1 MPTRLIE
8 IVMASTG
15 GMTLGGLLL
24 RLALVALSAFATIH
38 LFSLWGTRYGD
49 NNTSAKSFFLSLVL
63 HCCFGLGW
71 VTVAET
77 YPRRSIGTE
86 PSVVQTPITFID
98 TEDVAPRE
106 GTSKLPV
113 FNVGQPTADGSW
125 ARDPRGMS
133 RVDRDD
139 EVSDGDATQID
150 LTSTPDSSVAP
161 DVPTFAAQMDEQPPG
176 LEQSTAS
183 FAPSIASSPMA
194 LDEPSPEARPEAAVP
209 TRSARTSISRSTANE
224 SNPRPDLQR
233 GTSSRTTPFL
243 EDSASMTLPSE
254 ISLDSLPIP
263 ESSPNIESL
272 RRKGSP
278 SPTSVVDTQP
288 GSGPDGTGNTPGS
301 ASPKKSARI
310 ARTSSRPG
318 DGRDD
323 VPPSRPSAGSVAST
337 AGRIPDDRVL
347 MNRGPSETFD
357 EVTQPAFIK
366 PTAPSMSRAPA
377 RALETYQARTSG
389 QRMATVLKHG
399 GSEDSEKAV
408 ENSLKWMASIQEP
421 DGHWSSARHGGG
433 ADKVD
438 PQGQDRAGGGKFA
451 DSGISGLVVLS
462 FLGAGHT
469 HERGPYTA
477 EVRKALNWLIAH
489 QSANGYLGDKATRFD
504 QNYCHAIAT
513 FALAEAYA
521 MQKNP
526 ADFPEL
532 KNAVKKAVQMISVLQ
547 NEDGGWRYGKGGES
561 SESDMSMFGWQLMAL
576 KSAVNAGI
584 PVPEE
589 TRRGMTK
596 FLEARRRGKQ
606 GGLAGYRIADRPTPA
621 MTAEALFC
629 RQMFTIGGTNSA
641 ASKEAVAYLRDNLPK
656 VTKYDEYYWYY
667 GTLAMH
673 HLQDDSW
680 KEWNGALRDMLI
692 SLQHQEGPL
701 AGSWDPNGKWA
712 GIGGRLYSTALSTM
726 CLEVYYRYTSIAKVD
741 ESK

>member
-1 MPTRLIE
+1 MPTRLLE

-15 GMTLGGLLL
+15 GMTLGGLFL
-24 RLALVALSAFATIH
+24 RLALVALSIFATIH

-71 VTVAET
+71 ATVAET
-77 YPRRSIGTE
+77 YPRRAIGTDPAE
-86 PSVVQTPITFID
+86 AQTPITFID

-113 FNVGQPTADGSW
+113 FNAGQPTNDGSW
-125 ARDPRGMS
+125 TRDPRGKS

-139 EVSDGDATQID
+139 ETSDAEATRVD
-150 LTSTPDSSVAP
+150 LTSNPENSVAP
-161 DVPTFAAQMDEQPPG
+161 DVPAFAAEMDEQAPG
-176 LEQSTAS
+176 LVQSTAS
-183 FAPSIASSPMA
+183 IAQPAASSLGA
-194 LDEPSPEARPEAAVP
+194 LDDPLPEARPETVATTKSV
-209 TRSARTSISRSTANE
+209 RTSISRSVNNE
-224 SNPRPDLQR
+224 SNVGPDSQRRPL
-233 GTSSRTTPFL
+233 SRNTTFL
-243 EDSASMTLPSE
+243 EDSASMALPSE
-254 ISLDSLPIP
+254 TSMDSLPIP
-263 ESSPNIESL
+263 ESSPLTEST
-272 RRKGSP
+272 RRVVSP
-278 SPTSVVDTQP
+278 SPTSVVDSQADAP
-288 GSGPDGTGNTPGS
+288 GGTGNAS
-301 ASPKKSARI
+301 VVASPKKSVRI
-310 ARTSSRPG
+310 AKTSNRSG
-318 DGRDD
+318 EGRDD
-323 VPPSRPSAGSVAST
+323 AVPSRPAMASASST
-337 AGRIPDDRVL
+337 AGRSQDDRTL
-347 MNRGPSETFD
+347 INRGPSETFED
-357 EVTQPAFIK
+357 VPQPAFIK
-366 PTAPSMSRAPA
+366 PTTPPISSRAPA

-399 GSEDSEKAV
+399 GSEESEKAV
-408 ENSLKWMASIQEP
+408 ENSLKWMASIQEAE
-421 DGHWSSARHGGG
+421 GHWSSSRHGGG
-433 ADKVD
+433 ADKID

-451 DSGISGLVVLS
+451 DTGVTGLVVLS
-462 FLGAGHT
+462 FLGAGYT
-469 HERGPYTA
+469 HERGPYTS
-477 EVRKALNWLIAH
+477 EVRKALNWLIAR
-489 QSANGYLGDKATRFD
+489 QSANGSLYGNATRFD

-532 KNAVKKAVQMISVLQ
+532 KNAVRKAVQMISTLQ
-547 NEDGGWRYGKGGES
+547 NADGGWRYGKGGES

-589 TRRGMTK
+589 TRLGMTR
-596 FLEARRRGKQ
+596 FLESRRRGKQ
-606 GGLAGYRIADRPTPA
+606 GGLAGYRIADKPTPA

-629 RQMFTIGGTNSA
+629 RQMFAIGTNTA
-641 ASKEAVAYLRDNLPK
+641 ASKEAAAYLRDNLPK

-673 HLQDDSW
+673 HLQDESW

-692 SLQHQEGPL
+692 SQQHQEGPL

-726 CLEVYYRYTSIAKVD
+726 CLEVYYRYSSIAKVD
-741 ESK
+741 ETK

>member
-15 GMTLGGLLL
+15 GMTIGGLFL
-24 RLALVALSAFATIH
+24 RLALVALSVFATIH

-77 YPRRSIGTE
+77 YPRRAIGTD
-86 PSVVQTPITFID
+86 PSEAHTPITFVD
-98 TEDVAPRE
+98 TEDVAPRQ

-113 FNVGQPTADGSW
+113 FSVGQPTNDGSW
-125 ARDPRGMS
+125 TRDPRGKS

-139 EVSDGDATQID
+139 ESSDAEATRVD
-150 LTSTPDSSVAP
+150 LTSIPENSVAP
-161 DVPTFAAQMDEQPPG
+161 DVPTFAAEMDEQAPG

-183 FAPSIASSPMA
+183 MAQSSASSRFA
-194 LDEPSPEARPEAAVP
+194 LDDPSPEARPELAMPAKSV
-209 TRSARTSISRSTANE
+209 RTSISRSATNE
-224 SNPRPDLQR
+224 SNARPDFQR
-233 GTSSRTTPFL
+233 GMSSKTTPLL
-243 EDSASMTLPSE
+243 EDGASMTLPSE
-254 ISLDSLPIP
+254 ISMDSLPKP
-263 ESSPNIESL
+263 ESSPNSESI
-272 RRKGSP
+272 RRIGSP
-278 SPTSVVDTQP
+278 GPTSLIDTQA
-288 GSGPDGTGNTPGS
+288 GSGPVGTENTQAV

-310 ARTSSRPG
+310 ARTSNRPG
-318 DGRDD
+318 EGRDD
-323 VPPSRPSAGSVAST
+323 APPSRPAIASASST
-337 AGRIPDDRVL
+337 LGRGQDDRL
-347 MNRGPSETFD
+347 LINRGPSETFED
-357 EVTQPAFIK
+357 VTQPAFIK
-366 PTAPSMSRAPA
+366 PTAPPLSRAPA

-399 GSEDSEKAV
+399 GSEESEKAV

-421 DGHWSSARHGGG
+421 EGHWSSARHGGG

-451 DSGISGLVVLS
+451 DSGVTGLVVLS
-462 FLGAGHT
+462 FLGAGYT

-477 EVRKALNWLIAH
+477 EVRKALNWLIAR
-489 QSANGYLGDKATRFD
+489 QSANGYLGGNATRLD

-526 ADFPEL
+526 ADFQEL
-532 KNAVKKAVQMISVLQ
+532 KNAVRKGVQMISVLQ
-547 NEDGGWRYGKGGES
+547 NADGGWRYGKGGES

-589 TRRGMTK
+589 TRRGMTR
-596 FLEARRRGKQ
+596 FLESRRRGQQ
-606 GGLAGYRIADRPTPA
+606 GGLAGYRVKDEPTPA

-629 RQMFTIGGTNSA
+629 RQMFAIGTNTA
-641 ASKEAVAYLRDNLPK
+641 ATREAVAYLRANLPK

-680 KEWNGALRDMLI
+680 KEWNAALRDMLI
-692 SLQHQEGPL
+692 SQQRQEGPL
-701 AGSWDPNGKWA
+701 AGSWDPTGKWA

-726 CLEVYYRYTSIAKVD
+726 CLEVYYRYTSIAKID